1 MPRGVGCF
9 IALFQVDC
17 MWNFLTLAKL
27 FRSFVAAIK
36 DRDFSAIVAVAKEIA
51 DLLGF
56 APEAKELVELIESAK
71 AGDWAG
77 TLRNA
82 GEFLIVV
89 AERFGT
95 STGIQIL
102 NADPLEASLAA
113 LESDAGIAAVA
124 VKDQSNDAKLNPL
137 PVILAI
143 IQIIR
148 LIRELRGKG

>member
-1 MPRGVGCF
+1 
-9 IALFQVDC
+9 

-27 FRSFVAAIK
+27 FRSFVTAIN
-36 DRDFSAIVAVAKEIA
+36 DRDFSAIIAKAKELA
-51 DLLGF
+51 ELLGF
-56 APEAKELVELIESAK
+56 GPEAKELVELIDSAK
-71 AGDWAG
+71 AGDWSG

-102 NADPLEASLAA
+102 NADPLESALLA
-113 LESDAGIAAVA
+113 LESDAGIVAVA
-124 VKDQSNDAKLNPL
+124 DSIKDQSNDAKLNPL
-137 PVILAI
+137 PAILVI

-148 LIRELRGKG
+148 FIRELRAKK

>member
-1 MPRGVGCF
+1 
-9 IALFQVDC
+9 

-36 DRDFSAIVAVAKEIA
+36 DRDFAAVVAVAKEIA

-102 NADPLEASLAA
+102 NADLLEASLAA
-113 LESDAGIAAVA
+113 LESPVGIAAVA
-124 VKDQSNDAKLNPL
+124 DSVKDQSNDAKLNPL

-148 LIRELRGKG
+148 FIRELRGKG

>member
-1 MPRGVGCF
+1 
-9 IALFQVDC
+9 
-17 MWNFLTLAKL
+17 MWNFLTLARL
-27 FRSFVAAIK
+27 FRAFVAAIQT
-36 DRDFSAIVAVAKEIA
+36 RDFAAIIATAKELA

-56 APEAKELVELIESAK
+56 TPEAKELAELIESAK

-89 AERFGT
+89 AERFGAAVT
-95 STGIQIL
+95 IMGG
-102 NADPLEASLAA
+102 DPVEASIAA
-113 LESDAGIAAVA
+113 LESEAGVAALADGVR
-124 VKDQSNDAKLNPL
+124 DQSNDAKLNPL

-148 LIRELRGKG
+148 LIRDLRGRS